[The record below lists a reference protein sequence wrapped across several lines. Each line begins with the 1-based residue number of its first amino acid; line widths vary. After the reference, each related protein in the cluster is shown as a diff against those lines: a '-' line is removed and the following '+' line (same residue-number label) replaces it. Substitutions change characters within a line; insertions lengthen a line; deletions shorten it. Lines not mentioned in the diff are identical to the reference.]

1 MYAYRVNACQIIYLE
16 PTTSKPLCTDVL
28 MEMLCGLVDVRN
40 NSTSQDSNLPEIY
53 VSICCFGTLPTSGGQ
68 MISLCSQ
75 KLNHSEGEAEIVI
88 IQAFDTCPM
97 ISLCD
102 Y

>member
-1 MYAYRVNACQIIYLE
+1 MFGIIALVETQTYQRYTIVFAALGPHLVVE
-16 PTTSKPLCTDVL
+16 A
-28 MEMLCGLVDVRN
+28 EMD
-40 NSTSQDSNLPEIY
+40 
-53 VSICCFGTLPTSGGQ
+53 
-68 MISLCSQ
+68 SLCSQ
-75 KLNHSEGEAEIVI
+75 KLNHSEVESEIVI